1 MVLVN
6 VKLCMIYWEKCKDL
20 PEYKFLNNNNF
31 KQPNKNDLL
40 QSYFLKP
47 VSELLSDPLSLEK
60 NLGEQENKNI
70 IKY

>member
-1 MVLVN
+1 M
-6 VKLCMIYWEKCKDL
+6 